1 MAPASSFHG
10 SRASE
15 RSQTFRHRQWV
26 PLESPAMADQL
37 HGEQSN
43 QDICQEAVLSC
54 AVSASR
60 LVAKK
65 NGALMRVRSVARA
78 YWPGR
83 AHVARHSSTGRSE
96 PWERGLGEVRDLALH
111 SSRPDRRARGA
122 LVAAAWA
129 EGRQKSVRIVY
140 TLARPALI
148 CSRAGVGLPLD
159 AASCPYWLLSFPP
172 RPCA

>member
-1 MAPASSFHG
+1 
-10 SRASE
+10 
-15 RSQTFRHRQWV
+15 
-26 PLESPAMADQL
+26 MADQL

-83 AHVARHSSTGRSE
+83 GTWLDIRRLVEASPGSADWAKSVTWLSIRVDLIEARG
-96 PWERGLGEVRDLALH
+96 
-111 SSRPDRRARGA
+111 GA

-159 AASCPYWLLSFPP
+159 AASCPY
-172 RPCA
+172 

>member
-1 MAPASSFHG
+1 
-10 SRASE
+10 
-15 RSQTFRHRQWV
+15 
-26 PLESPAMADQL
+26 MADQL

-83 AHVARHSSTGRSE
+83 GTWLDIRRLVEASPGSADWAKSVTWLSIRVDLIEGR
-96 PWERGLGEVRDLALH
+96 G
-111 SSRPDRRARGA
+111 GA

-159 AASCPYWLLSFPP
+159 AASCPY
-172 RPCA
+172 

>member
-1 MAPASSFHG
+1 
-10 SRASE
+10 
-15 RSQTFRHRQWV
+15 
-26 PLESPAMADQL
+26 MADQL

-83 AHVARHSSTGRSE
+83 ARTWLDIRRLVEASPGSADWAKSVTWLSIR
-96 PWERGLGEVRDLALH
+96 VDLI
-111 SSRPDRRARGA
+111 
-122 LVAAAWA
+122 
-129 EGRQKSVRIVY
+129 EGRGER
-140 TLARPALI
+140 
-148 CSRAGVGLPLD
+148 
-159 AASCPYWLLSFPP
+159 WWP
-172 RPCA
+172 RPGLKGGKSRSGSCTPWRALP